1 MEWFVESSWKT
12 VLSFAAVM
20 VYARILGK
28 EQISQ
33 LTFYDYVTGI
43 TFGNLAGQLALS
55 ERSKILEHFWILT
68 LFVSIAYFLAY
79 ITTKSRPLRKII
91 EGEPTIVIH
100 NGKILEQNMGKMR
113 YNMEN
118 LLTQLR
124 QKDIFDISDVEFA
137 ILETNGV
144 LSVLKKSQKRS
155 LTPEDL
161 NLPTRYEG
169 LSTEIIVDGKVIYPN
184 LEQNNLDEQWL
195 IQELQRQGI
204 NSPREVFFA
213 SLESD
218 GTLYIDKR
226 KDDLQQPID
235 ITDSRVL
242 KQ

>member
-1 MEWFVESSWKT
+1 MDWFLESSWKT
-12 VLSFAAVM
+12 ILAFASVLL
-20 VYARILGK
+20 YARILGK

-55 ERSKILEHFWILT
+55 DRGRLLEHFWILT
-68 LFVSIAYFLAY
+68 LFVSISYFLAY
-79 ITTKSRPLRKII
+79 VTIKSRPLRKII

-100 NGKILEQNMGKMR
+100 NGKILEQNMAKMH
-113 YNMEN
+113 YNVEN
-118 LLTQLR
+118 LMTQLR
-124 QKDIFDISDVEFA
+124 QKDVFNISDVEFA

-155 LTPEDL
+155 LIPEDL

-184 LEQNNLDEQWL
+184 LQQNNLDEQWL

-204 NSPREVFFA
+204 NSPQEVFFA

-226 KDDLQQPID
+226 KDDLQLPTD
-235 ITDSRVL
+235 ITDSQVL